1 MRNKIALVLIVGIAM
16 AVSSSAAAFDPA
28 ASHDKD
34 NLAKFVA
41 AHVNRA
47 DGPPFSFI
55 YDGKPSSALL
65 TKWPSTSEIQ
75 TIGDRTLKTTV
86 YTDPDTRLRVTV
98 VYTTYKDYPAVEW
111 VVRFKNTGASDTP
124 IIEKALASALQFNS
138 WPEGPSTLYRARGSD
153 ATRSD
158 FAPIQ
163 DSLSGKSEISFG
175 PPAGRS
181 SEADALP
188 FFNIAGPDR
197 GIMVGIGWS
206 GSWLAVVRRAGARS
220 LGFDAGM
227 PKTHFRLHPGEEVRI
242 PMISLLFWK
251 GADRFDGHNLFRRFV
266 LAHHAPRPNGKL
278 LVPPLSHTIGSGGP
292 VPCNE
297 FTCATESFALSMI
310 ERLSQFGIEPDA
322 YWIDAGW
329 YESTH
334 KAWWGG
340 VGTWSPDKKR
350 FPRGIKP
357 ISDLARSKG
366 KKFVLWFEPE
376 RVFENTQI
384 DREHKEWLTFLP
396 KDPSRLFDLGNPEA
410 LKWMTDEIAN
420 RLLTEGVSIYRQD
433 FNMDPAPYWKLM
445 DKPDRVGIAEMKHI
459 EGLYAFWDGLL
470 AKVPGLL
477 IDNCASGGR
486 RIDLETIG
494 RSIPL
499 WRTDYQYFEPNG
511 SQCHTYGLHLYL
523 PFSGTGNGDP
533 QKYAF
538 RSVISGAAAI
548 WWDVNGAYN
557 RAQFLPT
564 QAVEA
569 IAEFHALAPY
579 FFGDYYPLSEYS
591 TSDEAWA
598 VFQWSRPEE
607 QDGIVLAFRR
617 SKSAESTMNLA
628 LHGLDPAADYEVNYE
643 DYGIVTV
650 KSGKEIMSGLSVKI
664 PEPSAS
670 LLVKYRRVR

>member
-1 MRNKIALVLIVGIAM
+1 MKRKFVFILIAGL
-16 AVSSSAAAFDPA
+16 AVSVAASAAVFDPVA
-28 ASHDKD
+28 AHDKD
-34 NLAKFVA
+34 GLARFA
-41 AHVNRA
+41 AQRVDRP
-47 DGPPFSFI
+47 DGPPFSFV
-55 YDGKPSSALL
+55 YSGQPSASFLAE
-65 TKWPSTSEIQ
+65 WPSKTDKKAD
-75 TIGDRTLKTTV
+75 GDRTTRTTV
-86 YTDPDTRLRVTV
+86 YTDPATKLRVTV
-98 VYTTYKDYPAVEW
+98 VYTMYKDFPAVEW
-111 VVRFKNTGASDTP
+111 VVRFKNTGATDTP
-124 IIEKALASALQFNS
+124 IIENVLASAVRFND
-138 WPEGPSTLYRARGSD
+138 WPEGLSTLYRARGSD
-153 ATRSD
+153 ATRDD
-158 FAPIQ
+158 FGPIVDPLQ
-163 DSLSGKSEISFG
+163 SKAEISFG

-181 SEADALP
+181 SEGSALP

-206 GSWLAVVRRAGARS
+206 GSWRAVVRRTGGRS
-220 LGFDAGM
+220 LGLDAGM
-227 PKTHFRLHPGEEVRI
+227 PKTRFRLHPGEEVRI

-251 GADRFDGHNLFRRFV
+251 GAERFDGHNLFRRFV

-278 LVPPLSHTIGSGGP
+278 LEPPLSHTIGSGGP

-297 FTCATESFALSMI
+297 FTCATENFALSMI

-329 YESTH
+329 YESRH
-334 KAWWGG
+334 KSWWGG

-357 ISDLARSKG
+357 ISDLAKSKG

-376 RVFENTQI
+376 RVFEGTQI

-396 KDPSRLFDLGNPEA
+396 NEPSRLFDLGNPEA
-410 LKWMTDEIAN
+410 MKWLTGLIAD
-420 RLLTEGVSIYRQD
+420 RLIAEGVSIYRQD
-433 FNMDPAPYWKLM
+433 FNMDPAPYWRLM

-470 AKVPGLL
+470 ARVPGLL

-511 SQCHTYGLHLYL
+511 SQCHTYGLQLYL

-548 WWDVNGAYN
+548 WWDINGAYN
-557 RAQFLPT
+557 RAQFLPS
-564 QAVEA
+564 QAIEA
-569 IAEFHALAPY
+569 IADFHALAPY

-598 VFQWSRPEE
+598 AFQWSRPEE
-607 QDGIVLAFRR
+607 RDGIVLAFRR
-617 SKSAESTMNLA
+617 PRSVEPAMSLA

-643 DYGIVTV
+643 DYGIVVV
-650 KSGKEIMSGLSVKI
+650 KSGQELMAGLAVRI
-664 PEPSAS
+664 PEPTAS
-670 LLVKYRRVR
+670 LLIKYRRVR